1 MTLFFACSLAGLGLV
16 LGRFLA
22 VPWCGPFLAV
32 CLTACVELPAA
43 MGGVYHEVRLS
54 LACLSLAGAAVVLW
68 RQLADWQR
76 GKSCAE
82 EVLPSLLF
90 LWLLCFFAW
99 HYAGARLTSWDEF
112 FWGGFVK
119 HLMQE
124 NTLWDWESVLPRRDS
139 VLLYPPMVTLLQ
151 SLLQPAGTY
160 SESAIALGEAA
171 VLLSCAGIVMH
182 VARQRL
188 SSSYSCLLVIIA
200 FCLFRTLGAARGDV
214 NAYLFGCGDSLQ
226 LALYSSLGLALACG
240 KDRRHQILLL
250 VAGLP
255 VLVLCKASGVL
266 LVLCLWGAWALRSLL
281 VAEQGK
287 SRRARL
293 TGAACIVLPSLAFW
307 LLWRCYLAAAI
318 VPGLP
323 HAAEPFPVNW
333 QSVRHVLET
342 YAQAFWTRRTIFLPF
357 GERLLFLSYTS
368 VMLTGILCT
377 LGIIFCRRR
386 KTLDS
391 GNWIAVFILL
401 AGFVCWLGVHV
412 YVAVRYMHPNES
424 VWFFSFERYISVAL
438 GPLLLVMFSCL
449 LEQGEI
455 WGRNVFRYGV
465 RVMLVVLGIPLTVWG
480 LIPATGLPPYVAAM
494 EQAAGILQ
502 KNIPAGSTYW
512 LVTGRQEY
520 VDANVCQYFLMPERR
535 EVPVE
540 NRFRFNPHGS
550 PETNLLAGALPMP
563 LKERV
568 QEQKVDYLLLWNWPN
583 DFLERYGALLGLGKD
598 VRPPVLLRLDAWR
611 QGKVP
616 FPERCPLPSPEAW

>member
-16 LGRFLA
+16 LGRFFS

-43 MGGVYHEVRLS
+43 MGGVYHEVRLI
-54 LACLSLAGAAVVLW
+54 LACLSLAGAAAVLW

-82 EVLPSLLF
+82 EILPSLLF
-90 LWLLCFFAW
+90 LWLLCFFYW
-99 HYAGARLTSWDEF
+99 HYAGARLISWDEF

-119 HLMQE
+119 HLMLE
-124 NTLWDWESVLPRRDS
+124 NSLWDWASVLPRRDS
-139 VLLYPPMVTLLQ
+139 VLLYPPMVALLQ

-188 SSSYSCLLVIIA
+188 SLLSSSVLVIIA

-214 NAYLFGCGDSLQ
+214 NSYLFAYGDSLQ
-226 LALYSSLGLALACG
+226 LALYGALGLALACG
-240 KDRRHQILLL
+240 RDRRHQMLLL

-255 VLVLCKASGVL
+255 VLVLCKVSGVL

-293 TGAACIVLPSLAFW
+293 LGAACIVLPAMVFW
-307 LLWRCYLAAAI
+307 LLWRGYLATAI

-323 HAAEPFPVNW
+323 PAAETFSADW
-333 QSVRHVLET
+333 QRVRLVLEAYT
-342 YAQAFWTRRTIFLPF
+342 QAFWKRRTIFLPF

-368 VMLTGILCT
+368 VMLTCILCT
-377 LGIIFCRRR
+377 LGIIFCRRK
-386 KTLDS
+386 KTLGS
-391 GNWIAVFILL
+391 GNWIAVLILL
-401 AGFVCWLGVHV
+401 VGFVCWLGVHA
-412 YVAVRYMHPNES
+412 YVAIRYMSPIEATD
-424 VWFFSFERYISVAL
+424 FFSFERYSSVAL
-438 GPLLLVMFSCL
+438 GPLLLIMFLCL
-449 LEQGEI
+449 LEQGES
-455 WGRNVFRYGV
+455 WGRKIFRYGV
-465 RVMLVVLGIPLTVWG
+465 SAVLVVLGIPLAIWG
-480 LIPATGLPPYVAAM
+480 LMPATGCPPYVAAM

-502 KNIPAGSTYW
+502 KYTPVGSSYW
-512 LVTGRQEY
+512 LVTGRKEY

-540 NRFRFNPHGS
+540 NRFRFNPNGS
-550 PETNLLAGALPMP
+550 PEVSLLSGRLPMP
-563 LKERV
+563 LKERA
-568 QEQKVDYLLLWNWPN
+568 QEQKVDYLLLWNWPD
-583 DFLERYGALLGLGKD
+583 DFLERYGALLGLEKD
-598 VRPPVLLRLDAWR
+598 VRPPVLLRLDNWR
-611 QGKVP
+611 QGRVP
-616 FPERCPLPSPEAW
+616 LPERCPLPSPEAL